1 MSGREVRLIVSV
13 STVSILFAVLGSVA
27 GTVWFAAD
35 IVSQVRTNAYH
46 IEKIEKKITEISKV
60 LVLIPTK
67 KLEKKGVKSP
77 EKNGIYTNT
86 K

>member
-67 KLEKKGVKSP
+67 KQREGKSP